1 MSVQGNMF
9 QNNSLSN
16 LVANAPKRIVQAI
29 QNASAKTGV
38 DFAYLMEKAAAESSF
53 NPQAKAKTSS
63 ATGLFQFIESTW
75 MSMVKNHGH
84 KYGLGEFA
92 DKIDTNGRVN
102 DRAARKDILELRKDP
117 QVASYMAA
125 EFAAQNKARLE
136 RTVGGDIGK
145 TELYFAHFMGAGGA
159 GAFLKE
165 LEENPLSRGV
175 DIFPRE
181 ARANR
186 GVFFDQQT
194 GQPRTLQQI
203 YDFFDKKFD
212 DMPVAMPKETTTTIA
227 AVANDTLQDTE
238 VHVEKLATTMGIAVP
253 PRQQQPVYISSIRT
267 TESLAAMLSEDQI
280 PRIETPTRTKNFNT
294 RGVQPLAH
302 AGRSALSAETL
313 LFFGTYNS

>member
-1 MSVQGNMF
+1 MSVYGNSM
-9 QNNSLSN
+9 QNNGLAN
-16 LVANAPKRIVQAI
+16 MVANAPQRVVHAI
-29 QNASAKTGV
+29 QKASAKTGV
-38 DFAYLMEKAAAESSF
+38 DFAYLLENAAAESSF
-53 NPQAKAKTSS
+53 NPLAKAKTSS

-92 DKIDTNGRVN
+92 DKIDANGRVA
-102 DRAARKDILELRKDP
+102 DRTTRKNILELRKDP
-117 QVASYMAA
+117 QMSSYMAA

-136 RTVGGDIGK
+136 SNLGGDIGK

-159 GAFLKE
+159 SAFLKE

-175 DIFPRE
+175 DLFPRE

-203 YDFFDKKFD
+203 YDFFDKKFESLPENSGPAP
-212 DMPVAMPKETTTTIA
+212 MVAS
-227 AVANDTLQDTE
+227 VAQDTLEDTE
-238 VHVEKLATTMGIAVP
+238 VQVEELAQSMGITII
-253 PRQQQPVYISSIRT
+253 PRPHQPVFISAVRT
-267 TESLAAMLSEDQI
+267 TQSLAAMLSEDQV
-280 PRIETPTRTKNFNT
+280 PRIETAAKKQNFNV
-294 RGVQPLAH
+294 RSALPPSQP
-302 AGRSALSAETL
+302 GRSALSAENI

>member
-9 QNNSLSN
+9 QNNSLTN
-16 LVANAPKRIVQAI
+16 LMAQAPKRVVQAI

-38 DFAYLMEKAAAESSF
+38 DFAYLMEKASAESSF

-84 KYGLGEFA
+84 KYGLGDMA
-92 DKIDTNGRVN
+92 NKIDAQGRVP
-102 DRAARKDILELRKDP
+102 DRATRNNILELRKNP
-117 QVASYMAA
+117 EVASYMAA

-136 RTVGGDIGK
+136 KTVGGDIGK

-159 GAFLKE
+159 SAFLRE
-165 LEENPLSRGV
+165 LDHNPLSRGV

-212 DMPVAMPKETTTTIA
+212 DLPVHNGPAPMMA
-227 AVANDTLQDTE
+227 SVAQDTLQNTE
-238 VHVEKLATTMGIAVP
+238 TQVEELAASMGITIAP
-253 PRQQQPVYISSIRT
+253 TRMDQPVYISSLRT
-267 TESLAAMLSEDQI
+267 TQSLAAMLSEDQV
-280 PRIETPTRTKNFNT
+280 PRIDTVTKKQNFNT
-294 RGVQPLAH
+294 RH
-302 AGRSALSAETL
+302 AAPPSYPGRSALSAESL